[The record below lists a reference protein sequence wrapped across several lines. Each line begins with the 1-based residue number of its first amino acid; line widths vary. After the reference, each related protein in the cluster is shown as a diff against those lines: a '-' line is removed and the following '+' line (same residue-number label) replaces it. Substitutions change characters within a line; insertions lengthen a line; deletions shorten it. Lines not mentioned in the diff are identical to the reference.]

1 MGKLSGISERGS
13 SIGMI
18 FGKVVFIAIL
28 NVLFIPL
35 YGQEVGL
42 KAGVS
47 KTLPRLQV
55 NGGTVFY
62 TEIATENTDYKFG
75 SANYSLFI
83 PEGIDIIRGILIHQ
97 HGCGNF
103 DKIKS
108 SNIIYDLQYQEF
120 ARKWNLAL
128 LGPALSQFKNCP
140 DCGNPSNGI
149 RECLEW
155 SDPANGSEKAL
166 LVSLNTFADS
176 SGHSELKAVPWLLW
190 GHSGGGHWVL
200 SMLNKHPEKVIAL
213 FAVSPAFDEHFDFP
227 PSAANVPVML
237 RHAGAKDFNDK
248 GVNCW
253 GNSVNQYLKLRA
265 MNGNASIAYSPKN
278 EHGSGD
284 SRYLAIPF
292 FDTVLAQ
299 RLPLKGSSDIRD
311 MDHSQAWFGDTVT
324 HQIFKRSAL
333 AGKNEN
339 YCWLPDSIT
348 AVKWRELALTG
359 TVTDFTPPL
368 PPSNLKLTSTVEA
381 KYAVSW
387 MAKADIESGIS
398 HFNIYKNDSLLA
410 RVPESGEYQ
419 GFGYG
424 DEPKGPELIPLTFNM
439 DKPAN
444 RKKMTISIST
454 VNKSGLESAK
464 QKIVIRKRKFTFPK

>member
-1 MGKLSGISERGS
+1 MRFTIRTIFFLAVLIFFVIHLSGQDTEPKS
-13 SIGMI
+13 
-18 FGKVVFIAIL
+18 
-28 NVLFIPL
+28 
-35 YGQEVGL
+35 
-42 KAGVS
+42 GVS
-47 KTLPRLQV
+47 KAMPRLSV
-55 NGGTVFY
+55 NDGTIFY
-62 TEIATENTDYKFG
+62 SEIATENTDYKFG

-83 PEGIDIIRGILIHQ
+83 PEGVDTLCGILIHQ

-103 DKIKS
+103 DKSKS
-108 SNIIYDLQYQEF
+108 SNIVYDLQYQEF
-120 ARKWNLAL
+120 ARKWKLAL

-166 LVSLNTFADS
+166 LVSLNAFADS
-176 SGHSELKAVPWLLW
+176 SGHPELKAVPWLLW

-213 FAVSPAFDEHFDFP
+213 FAVSPAFDERFDFP
-227 PSAANVPVML
+227 QAAANVPVML

-253 GNSVNQYLKLRA
+253 GNSVTQYLKLRA
-265 MNGNASIAYSPKN
+265 MKGNASIAYSPKN

-292 FDTVLAQ
+292 FDAILAQ
-299 RLPLKGSSDIRD
+299 RLPPKGSSVIRD
-311 MDHSQAWFGDTVT
+311 IDPSLAWFGDTVT
-324 HQIFKRSAL
+324 HQIFKYSAV

-339 YCWLPDSIT
+339 YCWLPDSVT

-359 TVTDFTPPL
+359 TVTDCTPPF
-368 PPSNLKLTSTVEA
+368 PPMNLEITSTDDE
-381 KYAVSW
+381 KYLVSW

-424 DEPKGPELIPLTFNM
+424 DEPKGPELIPLTFNL

-444 RKKMTISIST
+444 RKKITLAIST
-454 VNKSGLESAK
+454 VNKSGLESLK
-464 QKIVIRKRKFTFPK
+464 QRIEIRKLKFAFSK

>member
-1 MGKLSGISERGS
+1 MELVSDSGRINLSMRFNIRAIFCLAVLNFIVIHLSG
-13 SIGMI
+13 
-18 FGKVVFIAIL
+18 
-28 NVLFIPL
+28 
-35 YGQEVGL
+35 QETEHKL
-42 KAGVS
+42 GVS
-47 KTLPRLQV
+47 KYLPKLSV
-55 NGGTVFY
+55 DGGTILF
-62 TEIATENTDYKFG
+62 TEIATENTGYKFG
-75 SANYSLFI
+75 SANYSIFI
-83 PEGIDIIRGILIHQ
+83 PEGVDTIRGILIHQ
-97 HGCGNF
+97 HGCGNYE
-103 DKIKS
+103 KSKS
-108 SNIIYDLQYQEF
+108 STIVYDLQYQEF
-120 ARKWNLAL
+120 ARKWNFAL

-140 DCGNPSNGI
+140 DCGDPSNGI

-155 SDPANGSEKAL
+155 SDPANGSEKSL

-176 SGHSELKAVPWLLW
+176 SGHPELKAVPWLLW
-190 GHSGGGHWVL
+190 GHSGGGHWIL

-213 FAVSPAFDEHFDFP
+213 FAVSPAFDERFDFP
-227 PSAANVPVML
+227 PAAANVPVML

-253 GNSVNQYLKLRA
+253 GNSVTQYLKLRA
-265 MNGNASIAYSPKN
+265 MKGKASIAYSPKN

-292 FDTVLAQ
+292 FDAVLAQ
-299 RLPLKGSSDIRD
+299 RLPPKGSSVIRD
-311 MDHSQAWFGDTVT
+311 MDTSRAWFGDTVT
-324 HQIFKRSAL
+324 HQIFKNLAL

-359 TVTDFTPPL
+359 TVRDCTPPL
-368 PPSNLKLTSTVEA
+368 PPSNLKITSTVEA

-424 DEPKGPELIPLTFNM
+424 DEPKGPELTPLTYNI

-454 VNKSGLESAK
+454 VNKSGLESPK
-464 QKIVIRKRKFTFPK
+464 QKIAI

>member
-1 MGKLSGISERGS
+1 
-13 SIGMI
+13 
-18 FGKVVFIAIL
+18 
-28 NVLFIPL
+28 
-35 YGQEVGL
+35 
-42 KAGVS
+42 
-47 KTLPRLQV
+47 V

-75 SANYSLFI
+75 SANYSIFI
-83 PEGIDIIRGILIHQ
+83 PEGIDALRGILIHQ

-103 DKIKS
+103 DKSKS
-108 SNIIYDLQYQEF
+108 SNIVYDLQYQEF

-176 SGHSELKAVPWLLW
+176 SGHPELKAVPWLLW

-213 FAVSPAFDEHFDFP
+213 FAVSPAFDERFDFP
-227 PSAANVPVML
+227 PAAANVPVML

-253 GNSVNQYLKLRA
+253 GNSVTQYLKLRA
-265 MNGNASIAYSPKN
+265 MKGNASIAYSPKN

-292 FDTVLAQ
+292 FDAVLAQ
-299 RLPLKGSSDIRD
+299 RLPPKGSSVIRD
-311 MDHSQAWFGDTVT
+311 MDISKAWFGDTVT
-324 HQIFKRSAL
+324 HQIFKNSAV

-339 YCWLPDSIT
+339 YCWLPDSLM

-359 TVTDFTPPL
+359 TVRDFTPPL
-368 PPSNLKLTSTVEA
+368 PPSNLKVTSTVEA

-398 HFNIYKNDSLLA
+398 HFNIYKNDSLLG

-424 DEPKGPELIPLTFNM
+424 DEPKGPALAELTFRF
-439 DKPAN
+439 DKLSENIKVTIAVTIVN
-444 RKKMTISIST
+444 RT
-454 VNKSGLESAK
+454 GLESAK
-464 QKIVIRKRKFTFPK
+464 QQIIIR

>member
-1 MGKLSGISERGS
+1 MGKGSWITERGS
-13 SIGMI
+13 SIGTNY
-18 FGKVVFIAIL
+18 GKVVFYAIL
-28 NVLFIPL
+28 NLLYIPL
-35 YGQEVGL
+35 YGQEVDL
-42 KAGVS
+42 KGDVS
-47 KTLPRLQV
+47 KSLPKSLV
-55 NGGTVFY
+55 NGGIVFH
-62 TEIATENTDYKFG
+62 TELAIENTDYKFG
-75 SANYSLFI
+75 SANYSIFI
-83 PEGIDIIRGILIHQ
+83 PEGVDTIRGILIHQ
-97 HGCGNF
+97 HVCGNF

-108 SNIIYDLQYQEF
+108 SNIVYDLQYQEL

-155 SDPANGSEKAL
+155 SDPSNGSEKAL
-166 LVSLNTFADS
+166 LVSLDTFAVLS
-176 SGHSELKAVPWLLW
+176 NHQELKSIPWLLW

-213 FAVSPAFDEHFDFP
+213 FAVSPAFDERFDFP
-227 PSAANVPVML
+227 SAAANVPVML

-253 GNSVNQYLKLRA
+253 GNSVTQFLKLRA
-265 MNGNASIAYSPKN
+265 MKGNVSVAYSPKN

-292 FDTVLAQ
+292 FDAVLAQ
-299 RLPLKGSSDIRD
+299 RLPLKGSSVIRD
-311 MDHSQAWFGDTVT
+311 IDPSLTWYGDTVSL
-324 HQIFKRSAL
+324 QIFKRSAL
-333 AGKNEN
+333 PGNIAN
-339 YCWLPDSIT
+339 YCWLPDSLI
-348 AVKWRELALTG
+348 ALKWRELALTG
-359 TVTDFTPPL
+359 TVRDDTPPL
-368 PPSNLKLTSTVEA
+368 PPSNLKITLTDET

-398 HFNIYKNDSLLA
+398 HFNIYKNDLLLA
-410 RVPESGEYQ
+410 RVPELGEYQ

-424 DEPKGPELIPLTFNM
+424 DEPKGPELTPLTFSF

-444 RKKMTISIST
+444 RKKVVIAIST
-454 VNKSGLESAK
+454 VNKSGLESTK
-464 QKIVIRKRKFTFPK
+464 QKIVIRRQKFSYPK